1 MLFTNLSK
9 KSIKDDNQKMEQKI
23 SDLEN
28 INARF
33 GIGSQKWQEMKN
45 NPLVD
50 EKVIPFSVAD
60 MEFKLAPEITEGLKK
75 FIDDNILG
83 YAGTNKKYRE
93 SVCKWQQKHH
103 DFELNLNVDHLI

>member
-1 MLFTNLSK
+1 MGVWGNMI
-9 KSIKDDNQKMEQKI
+9 IKMKEVYFMKY
-23 SDLEN
+23 DLEN

-60 MEFKLAPEITEGLKK
+60 MEFKLAPEITEGLKT

-93 SVCKWQQKHH
+93 SVCKWQQQNQQVKQV
-103 DFELNLNVDHLI
+103 L

>member
-1 MLFTNLSK
+1 MK
-9 KSIKDDNQKMEQKI
+9 Y
-23 SDLEN
+23 DLEN

-83 YAGTNKKYRE
+83 MQARIKNIVKAFVNGNKSIMILQLMKNG
-93 SVCKWQQKHH
+93 
-103 DFELNLNVDHLI
+103 L

>member
-1 MLFTNLSK
+1 MK
-9 KSIKDDNQKMEQKI
+9 Y
-23 SDLEN
+23 DLEN

-33 GIGSQKWQEMKN
+33 GIGSQKWQDMKN

-60 MEFKLAPEITEGLKK
+60 MEFRLAPEITEGLKK

-83 YAGTNKKYRE
+83 YAGTNKNIVKAFVNGNK
-93 SVCKWQQKHH
+93 SIMILQLMKNG
-103 DFELNLNVDHLI
+103 L